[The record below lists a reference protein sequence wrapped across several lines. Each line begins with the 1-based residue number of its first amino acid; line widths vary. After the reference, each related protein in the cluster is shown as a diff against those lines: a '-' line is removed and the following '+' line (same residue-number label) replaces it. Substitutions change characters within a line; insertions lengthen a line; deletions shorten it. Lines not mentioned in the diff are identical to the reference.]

1 MQIEENL
8 ALAARRD
15 TRTLR
20 AGITKAERE
29 QYRELL
35 KILDLGLEDRLTSKV
50 GLRPAVSARRST
62 LLMATL
68 KKPRLLLLDEHTAAL
83 DPENGGKGAGHH
95 QQRSS
100 SGISYHADDHAQHA
114 GRDCPKEKL
123 EQIRKKYY
131 DARHN
136 CYAYRVI
143 EDGDIIDRS
152 SDDGEPSGTAGA
164 PMLNILKKENL
175 CNVLV
180 IVTRYFGGILL
191 GTGGLV
197 RAYSQSTQ
205 DVIEKSNIILKQEG
219 YVAILEVEY
228 KDLEKLRYF
237 CKKKEIKII
246 DIKYLE
252 NVSVKLEFKKEEKE
266 VFMSKENLN
275 FDYLNYKIIQEKFI

>member
-1 MQIEENL
+1 MKEYNTIEKQETSELVEKKSKFIANIFYVS
-8 ALAARRD
+8 
-15 TRTLR
+15 TTQE
-20 AGITKAERE
+20 AE
-29 QYRELL
+29 
-35 KILDLGLEDRLTSKV
+35 
-50 GLRPAVSARRST
+50 
-62 LLMATL
+62 
-68 KKPRLLLLDEHTAAL
+68 
-83 DPENGGKGAGHH
+83 
-95 QQRSS
+95 
-100 SGISYHADDHAQHA
+100 
-114 GRDCPKEKL
+114 EKL

-143 EDGDIIDRS
+143 EDGNIIDRS

-237 CKKKEIKII
+237 CKKAQNCEKNRAKLYFLYCKIFS
-246 DIKYLE
+246 LR
-252 NVSVKLEFKKEEKE
+252 L
-266 VFMSKENLN
+266 
-275 FDYLNYKIIQEKFI
+275 

>member
-1 MQIEENL
+1 MKVYNTIEKQETSELVEKKSKFIANIFYVS
-8 ALAARRD
+8 
-15 TRTLR
+15 TTQE
-20 AGITKAERE
+20 AE
-29 QYRELL
+29 
-35 KILDLGLEDRLTSKV
+35 
-50 GLRPAVSARRST
+50 
-62 LLMATL
+62 
-68 KKPRLLLLDEHTAAL
+68 
-83 DPENGGKGAGHH
+83 
-95 QQRSS
+95 
-100 SGISYHADDHAQHA
+100 
-114 GRDCPKEKL
+114 EKL

-143 EDGDIIDRS
+143 EDGNIIDRS

-164 PMLNILKKENL
+164 PPMLNILKKENL

-180 IVTRYFGGILL
+180 VVTRYFGGILL

-205 DVIEKSNIILKQEG
+205 DVIEKSVVILKQEG
-219 YVAILEVEY
+219 YVATLEVEY

-266 VFMSKENLN
+266 VFRNKENLN
-275 FDYLNYKIIQEKFI
+275 FDYLNYEIIQEKFI